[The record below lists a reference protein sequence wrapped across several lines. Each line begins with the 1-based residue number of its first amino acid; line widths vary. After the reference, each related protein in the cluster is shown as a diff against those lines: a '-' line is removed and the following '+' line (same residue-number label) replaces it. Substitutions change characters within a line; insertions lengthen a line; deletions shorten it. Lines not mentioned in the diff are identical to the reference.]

1 VLKKVL
7 IALLAIVLLI
17 SPLVV
22 RWFYFYEGRFQPG
35 EVPRPDLTK
44 IEPPALESQPFAED
58 ELTALSGT
66 VLVDLTH
73 ANRLQ
78 MAELNVLQA
87 RLAARGLRLLPVT
100 EKDGFRNL
108 RYAKALMIISPG
120 QDWAADEI
128 QQVQRFVDKGGRLL
142 LVADP
147 TRFDVIYDEEGFYVG
162 LDYDAPHLN
171 DLAARFGLVFQ
182 TDYLYNTVE
191 NEGNFR
197 NIRLVDFAENTLTE
211 GLDRLVF
218 YATHSIVSEEPAL
231 ITAGGETRSSTSE
244 GVQDLTVGLLAAD
257 GAVLA
262 LGDLTFMT
270 EPYNAAYDNDQF
282 VSNIATFLSTAL
294 REYELADFPFFLAD
308 RVDLVYTG
316 DPLLNGS
323 LLEGGSTLQALF
335 AAEGKELTLRGT
347 EDDAHDTL
355 FLGLYEQAED
365 VEPYLEAAQVT
376 LLITPTQTLEE
387 KKQAQP
393 RPGASLSLTQ
403 PLTTTA
409 PVSPTQEITLT
420 APSTPRA
427 ENRIAIESLGE
438 MTLDGTSLLL
448 HQNHGDRNVVV
459 VLANTEK
466 GLASAMERLAEGSLE
481 SCLLHQ
487 VKTTVASRLALCPAD
502 AAGGEDQGGGW
513 EEPAAQEPAAQ
524 GAAPA
529 PVPSPPPEGAP
540 EGAPVEPQGSIL
552 IIAMDKG
559 TGRYDSMTSASDYA
573 AILEK
578 RFEIASWSVA
588 SDGLPDLQDILNYD
602 LVILTGGDFE
612 EAAGGEYADL
622 LFALLWEGIPAILSG
637 AYVGDAATEAVQRD
651 IQVNDNEHPV
661 TKGFAPGEVIGFV
674 EPPSGKEYEVGVLED
689 YEENQ
694 NSILFVRGSGSD
706 KSGIASIVT
715 LEDESGEFRVVLI
728 GFPLYLLPEA
738 PKSQLV
744 LNSVAWLLSP

>member
-7 IALLAIVLLI
+7 IALLAVVLLI

-22 RWFYFYEGRFQPG
+22 RWFYFYEGRFQPR
-35 EVPRPDLTK
+35 EVPRPDLTR
-44 IEPPALESQPFAED
+44 IEPPALESQPFAES
-58 ELTALSGT
+58 ELTTLSGT
-66 VLVDLTH
+66 VLVDLAH
-73 ANRLQ
+73 ANRLE

-100 EKDGFRNL
+100 EKDDFERHL
-108 RYAKALMIISPG
+108 RDAKALMIVSPG

-147 TRFDVIYDEEGFYVG
+147 TRFAVIYDEEGFYVG
-162 LDYDAPHLN
+162 LDHDAPHLN
-171 DLAARFGLVFQ
+171 DLAARFGFVFQ

-197 NIRLVDFAENTLTE
+197 NIGLVDFAEDRLTE

-270 EPYNAAYDNDQF
+270 EPYNAVYDNDQF
-282 VSNIATFLSTAL
+282 VSNIATFLSTAV

-316 DPLLNGS
+316 DPLLNRS

-393 RPGASLSLTQ
+393 RPAASLSLTQ

-409 PVSPTQEITLT
+409 PVSPTQEITTT

-427 ENRIAIESLGE
+427 TNRIAIESLGE

-459 VLANTEK
+459 VLAYTEK
-466 GLASAMERLAEGSLE
+466 GLASAMERLAEGDLE
-481 SCLLHQ
+481 GCLLHQ
-487 VKTTVASRLALCPAD
+487 VETTVASRLALCPAD
-502 AAGGEDQGGGW
+502 AAAGEDQGGGW
-513 EEPAAQEPAAQ
+513 EEPAGQ

-529 PVPSPPPEGAP
+529 PVPSPPPEGEP
-540 EGAPVEPQGSIL
+540 EEPPVEPLGSIL

-573 AILEK
+573 AILEN
-578 RFEIASWSVA
+578 RFEIASWSAA
-588 SDGLPDLQDILNYD
+588 SDGLPDLQDIVNYD

-622 LFALLWEGIPAILSG
+622 LFALLWEGVPVILSG

-651 IQVNDNEHPV
+651 IQVNDAEHPV
-661 TKGFAPGEVIGFV
+661 TKGFTPGEVIGFV

-694 NSILFVRGSGSD
+694 NSILFVRGPGSD